1 MASKLSCCRKWHHYC
16 LHITSTFGFHQ
27 LIVSCKHHPFGGA
40 YFFPCVIWD
49 ILLKLTTVDTL
60 ARHISRKIQWTS
72 THGCK
77 SKWEFQVVKVIAKS
91 RCVVRSDVMYAMG
104 THNLHFEGL
113 WPISSL
119 DRNTPM
125 FHSLWVYLR
134 PRWCLNRLQRKY
146 MRQLAFVF
154 FNKKQAK
161 ISKIQDVIY
170 RVKSVVI
177 SPTKLIHPQ
186 NLT

>member
-1 MASKLSCCRKWHHYC
+1 MRNNMPCEKVTQKTGQPIKESPWLSNYSAMNFKVRRWLVSLVAAENDTIIVFTSLLPLGFISSLYHAS
-16 LHITSTFGFHQ
+16 ITPLVVHT
-27 LIVSCKHHPFGGA
+27 A

-49 ILLKLTTVDTL
+49 ISLKLTTVDTL
-60 ARHISRKIQWTS
+60 ARHISRKIQWKS

-125 FHSLWVYLR
+125 FYSLWVYLR
-134 PRWCLNRLQRKY
+134 PRWCLNQLHRKY
-146 MRQLAFVF
+146 MR
-154 FNKKQAK
+154 
-161 ISKIQDVIY
+161 
-170 RVKSVVI
+170 
-177 SPTKLIHPQ
+177 
-186 NLT
+186 